1 MVTQISGATETAGLP
16 SGSIT
21 GGSFIT
27 ITGSGFWNATNF
39 AAQVWF
45 IQGANQVEA
54 NNVDVVSNTI
64 MTASSPSVTATGNW
78 YVQVV
83 TLAGPSVN
91 ITDYFTYSVQVP
103 IIVGLSPTTGGPT
116 TQISITGDNF
126 LSGSGTCT
134 TGNAS
139 SQTCVA
145 FYLDT
150 NGAAAGNPIYVPFS
164 VNSPTSI
171 TVSIASNGSG
181 LTAGNSYFP
190 VVSLAS
196 SYGVPASQPYNEPS
210 DTFTYT

>member
-1 MVTQISGATETAGLP
+1 
-16 SGSIT
+16 
-21 GGSFIT
+21 
-27 ITGSGFWNATNF
+27 
-39 AAQVWF
+39 
-45 IQGANQVEA
+45 
-54 NNVDVVSNTI
+54 
-64 MTASSPSVTATGNW
+64 
-78 YVQVV
+78 
-83 TLAGPSVN
+83 
-91 ITDYFTYSVQVP
+91 VP
-103 IIVGLSPTTGGPT
+103 IIVGLSPTSGGPT

-134 TGNAS
+134 TQNAS

-150 NGAAAGNPIYVPFS
+150 NGTAGNTPIYVPFS

-210 DTFTYT
+210 DIFKYT